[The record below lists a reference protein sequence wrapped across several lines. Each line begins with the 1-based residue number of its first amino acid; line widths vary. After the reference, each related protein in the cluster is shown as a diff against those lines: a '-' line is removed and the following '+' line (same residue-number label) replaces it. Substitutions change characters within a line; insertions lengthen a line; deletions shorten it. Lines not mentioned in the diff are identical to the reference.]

1 MTAGPDTIRRLVQ
14 DLKTQLKDLRRLEV
28 YRRNGIEAFSDLET
42 VKELDLAG
50 YLSPG
55 LVETISEMKRQPGAR
70 ITDPSFTRAVE
81 TAESQETFDFAGSR
95 TLPLFQPLHN
105 RQECYDCHGDDHKV
119 RVFVS
124 VSVLTI
130 SMPSCARRATA
141 KPEWRR

>member
-119 RVFVS
+119 RVLWYQFQ
-124 VSVLTI
+124 
-130 SMPSCARRATA
+130 P
-141 KPEWRR
+141 